1 MGLTAQVLY
10 EFDKFRLD
18 PAEQLL
24 LCDGKPVPLTP
35 KAFQILCVLIRSKG
49 RLLDKDD
56 LIKRV
61 WPNSFVEEAN
71 LSVNIS
77 ALRKALGDTP
87 NGQKFIGT
95 VPKRGYRFLMPV
107 HEVSESSQTE
117 TKAASLVEI
126 SEPTVQVPEITE
138 PRISAGGGTGEP
150 PEVITASESKPLA
163 SRVIRIVLPV
173 AVVIAFLIYFVNRH
187 QPLQNKGASEI
198 RRLAILPFQNLNH
211 DPNNDFLGF
220 SLADAVIT
228 KLGYVRTLTV
238 RPSSTIQKYR
248 DQGIDVG
255 RVAAELNVDTLL
267 ASTFIRE
274 GDDLRV
280 TSQLIDV
287 KTQEILWRDAFDLKY
302 DRLRSVQ
309 DTVAQEIVKGL
320 ELNLTA
326 SEAEHLRPDATV
338 NPAAYEYYLRG
349 VDLYARGEFVSAIK
363 MLEASTQIDPNYALT
378 WAHLGRSYNATASFQ
393 LGGRDRYHKAQAAFE
408 KALSLQPKQ
417 IETQIYMANL
427 LTDTGRVE
435 QAVPLLRDALR
446 TNPNHA
452 DAHWELGYAYRFAGM
467 IEQSIAECEKARA
480 LDPGVKLN
488 TSALNGYLYLGQYDK
503 FLESIPKDSSAAFN
517 VFYRGFGEYY
527 KSDFQEA
534 TLDFDRAFELE
545 PSLFQ
550 AQIGK
555 ALSDGTRREYA
566 RGVEILRETERKIQ
580 DRGVG
585 DPEASYKLAQ
595 AYAVLGDKPSALRVL
610 ERSIASGFF
619 AYPYLTADPLLNSL
633 RKEPQFA
640 NLLQAARQRHE
651 AFQRTF
657 F

>member
-117 TKAASLVEI
+117 TKAASLIEI

-150 PEVITASESKPLA
+150 PEVITPSESKPLA

>member
-1 MGLTAQVLY
+1 
-10 EFDKFRLD
+10 
-18 PAEQLL
+18 
-24 LCDGKPVPLTP
+24 
-35 KAFQILCVLIRSKG
+35 
-49 RLLDKDD
+49 
-56 LIKRV
+56 
-61 WPNSFVEEAN
+61 
-71 LSVNIS
+71 
-77 ALRKALGDTP
+77 
-87 NGQKFIGT
+87 
-95 VPKRGYRFLMPV
+95 
-107 HEVSESSQTE
+107 
-117 TKAASLVEI
+117 
-126 SEPTVQVPEITE
+126 
-138 PRISAGGGTGEP
+138 
-150 PEVITASESKPLA
+150 
-163 SRVIRIVLPV
+163 
-173 AVVIAFLIYFVNRH
+173 
-187 QPLQNKGASEI
+187 
-198 RRLAILPFQNLNH
+198 
-211 DPNNDFLGF
+211 
-220 SLADAVIT
+220 
-228 KLGYVRTLTV
+228 
-238 RPSSTIQKYR
+238 
-248 DQGIDVG
+248 
-255 RVAAELNVDTLL
+255 
-267 ASTFIRE
+267 
-274 GDDLRV
+274 
-280 TSQLIDV
+280 
-287 KTQEILWRDAFDLKY
+287 
-302 DRLRSVQ
+302 
-309 DTVAQEIVKGL
+309 
-320 ELNLTA
+320 
-326 SEAEHLRPDATV
+326 
-338 NPAAYEYYLRG
+338 
-349 VDLYARGEFVSAIK
+349 
-363 MLEASTQIDPNYALT
+363 
-378 WAHLGRSYNATASFQ
+378 
-393 LGGRDRYHKAQAAFE
+393 
-408 KALSLQPKQ
+408 
-417 IETQIYMANL
+417 MANL